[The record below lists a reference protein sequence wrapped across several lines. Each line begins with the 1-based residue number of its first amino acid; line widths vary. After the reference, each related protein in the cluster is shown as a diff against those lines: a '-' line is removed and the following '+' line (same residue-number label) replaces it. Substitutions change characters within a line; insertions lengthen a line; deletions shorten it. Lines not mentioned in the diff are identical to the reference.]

1 MSKEPIKYPGFI
13 NKLWYDPI
21 WSKVIY
27 AAIIALIGLIG
38 SFFVTI
44 FNEISLKDVLYNTLT
59 FSIPLWIILVIL
71 FTSLLIYGIIY
82 KVRKRKKSKSGV
94 FDVEIK
100 IGHFTFREL
109 HNSLL
114 TNKVNTPMNLMGP
127 GMDSEIDLLTLLI
140 LYQRQLNLGAS
151 WEHDTFTYYP

>member
-82 KVRKRKKSKSGV
+82 KVRKRKKSGQAV
-94 FDVEIK
+94 
-100 IGHFTFREL
+100 T
-109 HNSLL
+109 
-114 TNKVNTPMNLMGP
+114 
-127 GMDSEIDLLTLLI
+127 
-140 LYQRQLNLGAS
+140 
-151 WEHDTFTYYP
+151 